1 MTDTFRAH
9 RRLIAAGLSEE
20 QAKTFLRLLTSAEA
34 GHFDRQATRGLLL
47 DGNYT
52 PSQAALLIGELLQV
66 IASRASGPS

>member
-1 MTDTFRAH
+1 MTDIFRAH
-9 RRLIAAGLSEE
+9 RRLVAAGLSEE
-20 QAKTFLRLLTSAEA
+20 QTKTFLRLLTSAEA
-34 GHFDRQATRGLLL
+34 GHFDRQAARGQLL